1 MRSFFCATHCIPSVR
16 QTGCVPVSTDIHPPD
31 ILSFVKRVTSYA

>member
-16 QTGCVPVSTDIHPPD
+16 QTGCVPVSTDMYT
-31 ILSFVKRVTSYA
+31 LMTVSFVKRVTSYP